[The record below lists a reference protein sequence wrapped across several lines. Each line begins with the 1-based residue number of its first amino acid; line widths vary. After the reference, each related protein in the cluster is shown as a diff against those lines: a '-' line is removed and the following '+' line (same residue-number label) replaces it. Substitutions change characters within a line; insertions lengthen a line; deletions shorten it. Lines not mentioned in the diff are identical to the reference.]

1 MIDDTIQAAIA
12 TQDAQDYYDDDTTD
26 DTDDTDENG
35 DPIQI
40 DGDEL
45 PGDNQEGQDDDF

>member
-12 TQDAQDYYDDDTTD
+12 TQDAQDYYDDDTSD

-40 DGDEL
+40 EGDEI
-45 PGDNQEGQDDDF
+45 PDDGQDEQSDDL